1 MTKVP
6 LTHLLCAAGKD
17 LRAQGL
23 CCSQVPR
30 GGSSTRRRR
39 WRRSRPRPSGSS
51 SAPPSSA
58 PSHSSSSSSHCL
70 KSKGGF
76 PRLNGT
82 AAHRALPNNSYGP
95 LSARIS
101 WTQTESRWWKGG
113 KYNSTPPH
121 RAAYHKNTLSVF
133 CNGERLCN
141 AKVAKSAME
150 GGAYVRV
157 PSRSFFH

>member
-1 MTKVP
+1 MKKVP
-6 LTHLLCAAGKD
+6 PNHLLCVAEKD
-17 LRAQGL
+17 LPEQCP
-23 CCSQVPR
+23 CCNQVSR
-30 GGSSTRRRR
+30 EGSSTRRRR
-39 WRRSRPRPSGSS
+39 WRRSRPCPSS
-51 SAPPSSA
+51 SSSDPPASA
-58 PSHSSSSSSHCL
+58 PSHSSSHCL
-70 KSKGGF
+70 KSKGGL

-82 AAHRALPNNSYGP
+82 AAHRGLPNNSYGP

-141 AKVAKSAME
+141 AKVAKSAC
-150 GGAYVRV
+150 AC
-157 PSRSFFH
+157 SK

>member
-6 LTHLLCAAGKD
+6 LTHLLCAAEKD

-51 SAPPSSA
+51 SDPPLSA
-58 PSHSSSSSSHCL
+58 PSRSPSSSHCL
-70 KSKGGF
+70 KSKGGL
-76 PRLNGT
+76 PGLNGT

-141 AKVAKSAME
+141 AKEAKSAME
-150 GGAYVRV
+150 GGAYVSV
-157 PSRSFFH
+157 PSRNFFH